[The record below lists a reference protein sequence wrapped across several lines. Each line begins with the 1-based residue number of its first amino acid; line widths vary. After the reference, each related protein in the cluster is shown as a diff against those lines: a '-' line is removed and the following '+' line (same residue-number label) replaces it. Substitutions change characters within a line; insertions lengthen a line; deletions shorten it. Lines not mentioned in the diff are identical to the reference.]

1 MLFKGYFELPAARR
15 VPYRDKVVIVSKEES
30 SLSNSVST
38 RWYIVAALF
47 LVGANLRPALSSVAP
62 VLAAIRAST
71 GLSGA
76 GAGLLTTLPVLCFGV
91 FAPLAPSLA
100 SRFGADRTVLSGLLV
115 LAAALGARVLFGIP
129 GLFLGTL
136 AAGASI
142 GVVMVLLPG
151 IIKREF
157 DRHAGSMMGMYS
169 MALCLGAAVAA
180 GITVPL
186 VHASGGSWRVAL
198 AFWLLPVLAAAA
210 LWRPRLRHAEHH
222 SNVRRYKVQG
232 LWSSVLAWQV
242 TAFMGLQSALA
253 YCVFGWLPT
262 ILIDRGMTPL
272 AAGGVLSLS
281 ISLQLITALSGP
293 WIAGLARDQRMA
305 IVAMMLL
312 TLVGFI
318 GCLYAEI
325 GSIWWWAVVLGLGQ
339 GGAFSIGLSL
349 IVLRAP
355 NAAVAASLSGM
366 VQGVGYTGAALGPLA
381 FGLLRDLTHDW
392 NAAAILFIAVT
403 LAALAAGLAA
413 GRDRHVAVSVMEVR

>member
-1 MLFKGYFELPAARR
+1 MLFKRYFELSAARR
-15 VPYRDKVVIVSKEES
+15 VPYRDRVVIVSKEES
-30 SLSNSVST
+30 LSNSAST
-38 RWYIVAALF
+38 RWYLVAALF
-47 LVGANLRPALSSVAP
+47 LVGANLRPALSSVAS
-62 VLAAIRAST
+62 VLAAIRGST

-100 SRFGADRTVLSGLLV
+100 SRFGADRTVLFGLV
-115 LAAALGARVLFGIP
+115 ALAAALGARVFFGIP

-136 AAGASI
+136 AVGASI

-157 DRHAGSMMGMYS
+157 GRHAGSMMGMYS
-169 MALCLGAAVAA
+169 MALCLGAAIAA
-180 GITVPL
+180 GTTVPL
-186 VHASGGSWRVAL
+186 VHAGGGSWRIAL
-198 AFWLLPVLAAAA
+198 AFWLLPALAAAA
-210 LWRPRLRHAEHH
+210 LWWPRLRHAEHH
-222 SNVRRYKVQG
+222 SNMRRYTVQG
-232 LWSSVLAWQV
+232 LWSNLLAWQV

-281 ISLQLITALSGP
+281 IALQLITALGGP
-293 WIAGLARDQRMA
+293 WIAGLGRDQRMA

-312 TLVGFI
+312 TLVGFA
-318 GCLYAEI
+318 GCLYADI
-325 GSIWWWAVVLGLGQ
+325 DAIWWWAVVLGLGQ
-339 GGAFSIGLSL
+339 GGAFSIGLTL

-355 NAAVAASLSGM
+355 NATVAASLSGM
-366 VQGVGYTGAALGPLA
+366 VQGVGYLVAALGPLA

-392 NAAAILFIAVT
+392 NAATILFIAVA
-403 LAALAAGLAA
+403 LAALVAGLAA
-413 GRDRHVAVSVMEVR
+413 GRDLHVAVPVMEVR

>member
-1 MLFKGYFELPAARR
+1 
-15 VPYRDKVVIVSKEES
+15 VSKEES
-30 SLSNSVST
+30 PPNSAST
-38 RWYIVAALF
+38 RWYLVAALF
-47 LVGANLRPALSSVAP
+47 LVGANLRPALSSVAS
-62 VLAAIRAST
+62 VLAAIRGST

-100 SRFGADRTVLSGLLV
+100 SRFGADRTVLFGLV
-115 LAAALGARVLFGIP
+115 ALAAALGARVFFGIP

-136 AAGASI
+136 AVGASI

-157 DRHAGSMMGMYS
+157 GRHAGSMMGMYS
-169 MALCLGAAVAA
+169 MALCLGAAAAA
-180 GITVPL
+180 GTTVPL
-186 VHASGGSWRVAL
+186 VHAGGGSWRIAL
-198 AFWLLPVLAAAA
+198 AFWLLPVLAAAV
-210 LWRPRLRHAEHH
+210 LWWPRLRHAEHH
-222 SNVRRYKVQG
+222 TNMRRYTVQG
-232 LWSSVLAWQV
+232 LWSNLLAWQV

-281 ISLQLITALSGP
+281 IALQLITALGGP

-312 TLVGFI
+312 TLVGFA
-318 GCLYAEI
+318 GCLYADI
-325 GSIWWWAVVLGLGQ
+325 DAIWWWAVVLGLGQ
-339 GGAFSIGLSL
+339 GGAFSIGLTL

-355 NAAVAASLSGM
+355 NATVAASLSGM
-366 VQGVGYTGAALGPLA
+366 VQGVGYLVAALGPLA

-392 NAAAILFIAVT
+392 NAAAILFIAVA
-403 LAALAAGLAA
+403 LAALVAGLGA
-413 GRDRHVAVSVMEVR
+413 GRDRHVAVPVTEVTE

>member
-1 MLFKGYFELPAARR
+1 
-15 VPYRDKVVIVSKEES
+15 VSKEES
-30 SLSNSVST
+30 SPISAST
-38 RWYIVAALF
+38 RWYLVAALF
-47 LVGANLRPALSSVAP
+47 LVGANLRPALSSVAS
-62 VLAAIRAST
+62 VLAAIRGST

-100 SRFGADRTVLSGLLV
+100 SRFGADRTVLFGLV
-115 LAAALGARVLFGIP
+115 ALAAALGARVFFGIP

-136 AAGASI
+136 VVGASI

-157 DRHAGSMMGMYS
+157 GRHAGSMMGMYS
-169 MALCLGAAVAA
+169 MALCLGAAAAA
-180 GITVPL
+180 GTTVPL
-186 VHASGGSWRVAL
+186 VHAGGGSWRVAL

-210 LWRPRLRHAEHH
+210 LWWPRLRHAEHH
-222 SNVRRYKVQG
+222 SNMRRYTVQG
-232 LWSSVLAWQV
+232 LWANLLAWQV

-281 ISLQLITALSGP
+281 IGLQLITALGGP

-312 TLVGFI
+312 TLVGFA
-318 GCLYAEI
+318 GCLYADI
-325 GSIWWWAVVLGLGQ
+325 DAIWWWAVVLGLGQ
-339 GGAFSIGLSL
+339 GGAFSIGLTL

-355 NAAVAASLSGM
+355 NATVAASLSGM
-366 VQGVGYTGAALGPLA
+366 VQGVGYLVAALGPLA

-392 NAAAILFIAVT
+392 NAAAILFIAVS
-403 LAALAAGLAA
+403 LAALVAGLGA
-413 GRDRHVAVSVMEVR
+413 GRDQHVAVPVTEVQ

>member
-1 MLFKGYFELPAARR
+1 
-15 VPYRDKVVIVSKEES
+15 VSKEES
-30 SLSNSVST
+30 PPNSAST
-38 RWYIVAALF
+38 RWYLVAALF
-47 LVGANLRPALSSVAP
+47 LVGANLRPALSSVAS
-62 VLAAIRAST
+62 VLAAIRGST

-100 SRFGADRTVLSGLLV
+100 SRFGADRTVLFGLV
-115 LAAALGARVLFGIP
+115 ALAAALGARVFFGIP

-136 AAGASI
+136 AVGASI

-157 DRHAGSMMGMYS
+157 GRHAGSMMGMYS
-169 MALCLGAAVAA
+169 MALCLGAAAAA
-180 GITVPL
+180 GTTVPL
-186 VHASGGSWRVAL
+186 VHAGGGSWRIAL
-198 AFWLLPVLAAAA
+198 AFWLLPVLAAAV
-210 LWRPRLRHAEHH
+210 LWWPRLRHAEHH
-222 SNVRRYKVQG
+222 TNMRRYTVQG
-232 LWSSVLAWQV
+232 LWSNLLAWQV

-281 ISLQLITALSGP
+281 IALQLITALGGP

-312 TLVGFI
+312 TLVGFA
-318 GCLYAEI
+318 GCLYADVDA
-325 GSIWWWAVVLGLGQ
+325 IWWWAVVLGLGQ
-339 GGAFSIGLSL
+339 GGAFSIGLTL

-355 NAAVAASLSGM
+355 NATVAASLSGM
-366 VQGVGYTGAALGPLA
+366 VQGVGYLVAALGPLA

-392 NAAAILFIAVT
+392 NAAAILFIAVA
-403 LAALAAGLAA
+403 LAALVAGLGA
-413 GRDRHVAVSVMEVR
+413 GRDRHVAVPVTEVTE